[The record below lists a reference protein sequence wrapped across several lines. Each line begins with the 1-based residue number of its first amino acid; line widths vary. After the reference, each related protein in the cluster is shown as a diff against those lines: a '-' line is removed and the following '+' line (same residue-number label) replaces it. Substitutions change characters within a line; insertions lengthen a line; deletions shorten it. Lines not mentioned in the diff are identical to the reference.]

1 MESLAASLA
10 EETSIPDEEA
20 APKKSDKNLK
30 KIQAK
35 DVKKQ

>member
-1 MESLAASLA
+1 MESMAASLA
-10 EETSIPDEEA
+10 EESPIPEDE

-30 KIQAK
+30 KNQAK